1 MIHTYRH
8 ILDFLK
14 EKKYKYLLG
23 IIILIIVD
31 GLQLITPQILK
42 AFTNAITN
50 STLVKETLWIYPTMI
65 LIVATGIAISRYIWR
80 ILIITSA
87 RELEFWLRNKLF
99 KHIESLDQSFF
110 NKNKTGDLMAHAT
123 NDLNAVR
130 MAFGPGI
137 VMVVDAV
144 FLSVMTIIIM
154 ATNLN
159 LKLTLLALLPMPI
172 ITITVGIIG
181 KIIQQRFKFVQESF
195 SNLSE
200 KVQESFSGIRV
211 IKSFSQEKYDL
222 EDFNSYN
229 MANLKS
235 NMRLVKLYGAMH
247 PLITLIS
254 TISLLII
261 LTYGSKLVI
270 NQTMTLGD
278 FVAFIS
284 YIEILTWPMMAIGF
298 VVNLLQRGIASMKR
312 INVLLDSRSS
322 IMDSAEETIE
332 NTDIEFRNLTFKY
345 PGTNIN
351 ILDSINLT
359 IPSGTSIGILG
370 RTGSGKTTMINLLT
384 RFYQVEKNMIFIGN
398 KDFLSYSTKEIR
410 NLFGIVPQD
419 NFLFSTSIESNIA
432 FSNSIMAD
440 QEKIKSTASISQID
454 EEIQSFPD
462 GFETILGE
470 RGINL
475 SGGQK
480 QRVSI
485 ARALY
490 KQPKI
495 LILDDSLSAVDTDT
509 EERILQHLKTEL
521 ASRTTIVIS
530 HRISTFK
537 NLDAI
542 AVLDEGKITE
552 YGTHDELIKNR
563 GLYYDIYKK
572 QLIEKALQEEE

>member
-23 IIILIIVD
+23 IIVLIIVD
-31 GLQLITPQILK
+31 ALQLITPQILK
-42 AFTNAITN
+42 AFTNAIIG
-50 STLVKETLWIYPTMI
+50 STLNAENLWIYPTMI
-65 LIVATGIAISRYIWR
+65 LVVAIGIASSRYLWR
-80 ILIITSA
+80 ILIITSS

-123 NDLNAVR
+123 NDLSAVK

-137 VMVVDAV
+137 VMVVDAI
-144 FLSVMTIIIM
+144 FLSIMTIIIM

-172 ITITVGIIG
+172 IAITVGFFG
-181 KIIQQRFKFVQESF
+181 KIIQQRFKSVQESF

-222 EDFNSYN
+222 DDFNTYN

-235 NMRLVKLYGAMH
+235 NMKLVKLFGAMH

-298 VVNLLQRGIASMKR
+298 VVNVLQRGMASMKR
-312 INVLLDSRSS
+312 INVLLDSKSN
-322 IMDSAEETIE
+322 IEDYADENIE
-332 NTDIEFRNLTFKY
+332 NFDIEFRNLTFKY
-345 PGTNIN
+345 PDTNIDVLN
-351 ILDSINLT
+351 NINLT
-359 IPSGTSIGILG
+359 IPTGSSLGILG
-370 RTGSGKTTMINLLT
+370 RTGSGKTTIINLLT
-384 RFYQVEKNMIFIGN
+384 RLYQVEKNMIFIGN
-398 KDFLSYSTKEIR
+398 KDFLSYSTKDIR
-410 NLFGIVPQD
+410 NLFGVVPQD

-432 FSNSIMAD
+432 FSNNIID
-440 QEKIKSTASISQID
+440 DKEKIQYTANISQID
-454 EEIQSFPD
+454 TEIQSFPD

-495 LILDDSLSAVDTDT
+495 LVLDDSLSAVDTDT
-509 EERILQHLKTEL
+509 EERILKHLKTEL
-521 ASRTTIVIS
+521 SSRTAIVIS
-530 HRISTFK
+530 HRISTLK

-542 AVLDEGKITE
+542 AVLDEGKIIE
-552 YGTHDELIKNR
+552 YGTHNELIKTD

-572 QLIEKALQEEE
+572 QLIEEALQEEE

>member
-23 IIILIIVD
+23 IIVLIIVD
-31 GLQLITPQILK
+31 ALQLITPQILK
-42 AFTNAITN
+42 AFTNAIIS
-50 STLVKETLWIYPTMI
+50 STLNAENLWIYPTMI
-65 LIVATGIAISRYIWR
+65 LLVAIGIAASRYLWR
-80 ILIITSA
+80 ILIITSS

-123 NDLNAVR
+123 NDLSAVK

-137 VMVVDAV
+137 VMVVDAI
-144 FLSVMTIIIM
+144 FLSIMTIIIM

-172 ITITVGIIG
+172 IAITVGFFG
-181 KIIQQRFKFVQESF
+181 KIIQQRFKSVQESF

-222 EDFNSYN
+222 DDFNTYN

-235 NMRLVKLYGAMH
+235 NMKLVKLFGAMH

-298 VVNLLQRGIASMKR
+298 VVNVLQRGMASMKR
-312 INVLLDSRSS
+312 INVLLDSKSN
-322 IMDSAEETIE
+322 IEDYADENIE
-332 NTDIEFRNLTFKY
+332 NIDIEFRNLTFKY
-345 PGTNIN
+345 PDTNIDVLN
-351 ILDSINLT
+351 NINLT
-359 IPSGTSIGILG
+359 IPTGSSLGILG
-370 RTGSGKTTMINLLT
+370 RTGSGKTTIINLLT
-384 RFYQVEKNMIFIGN
+384 RLYQVEKNMIFIGN
-398 KDFLSYSTKEIR
+398 KDFLSYSTKDIR
-410 NLFGIVPQD
+410 NLFGVVPQD

-432 FSNSIMAD
+432 FSSNIID
-440 QEKIKSTASISQID
+440 DKEKIQYTANISQID
-454 EEIQSFPD
+454 TEIQSFPD

-495 LILDDSLSAVDTDT
+495 LVLDDSLSAVDTDT
-509 EERILQHLKTEL
+509 EERILKHLKTEL
-521 ASRTTIVIS
+521 SSRTAIVIS
-530 HRISTFK
+530 HRISTLK

-542 AVLDEGKITE
+542 AVLDEGKIIE
-552 YGTHDELIKNR
+552 YGSHEDLIKND

-572 QLIEKALQEEE
+572 QLIEEALQEEE

>member
-1 MIHTYRH
+1 MHTYRH

-23 IIILIIVD
+23 IIVLIIVD
-31 GLQLITPQILK
+31 ALQLITPQILK
-42 AFTNAITN
+42 AFTNAIIG
-50 STLVKETLWIYPTMI
+50 STLNAENLWIYPTMI
-65 LIVATGIAISRYIWR
+65 LVVAIGIAASRYLWR
-80 ILIITSA
+80 ILIITSS

-123 NDLNAVR
+123 NDLSAVK

-137 VMVVDAV
+137 VMVVDAI
-144 FLSVMTIIIM
+144 FLSIMTIIIM

-172 ITITVGIIG
+172 IAITVGFFG
-181 KIIQQRFKFVQESF
+181 KIIQQRFKSVQESF

-222 EDFNSYN
+222 DDFNTYN

-235 NMRLVKLYGAMH
+235 NMKLVKLFGAMH

-298 VVNLLQRGIASMKR
+298 VVNVLQRGMASMKR
-312 INVLLDSRSS
+312 INVLLDSKSN
-322 IMDSAEETIE
+322 IEDYADENIE
-332 NTDIEFRNLTFKY
+332 NIDIEFRNLTFKY
-345 PGTNIN
+345 PDTNID
-351 ILDSINLT
+351 ILNNINLT
-359 IPSGTSIGILG
+359 IPTGSSLGILG
-370 RTGSGKTTMINLLT
+370 RTGSGKTTIINLLT
-384 RFYQVEKNMIFIGN
+384 RLYQVEKNMIFIGN
-398 KDFLSYSTKEIR
+398 KDFLSYSTKDIR
-410 NLFGIVPQD
+410 NLFGVVPQD

-432 FSNSIMAD
+432 FSTDTID
-440 QEKIKSTASISQID
+440 DKEKIQYTANISQID
-454 EEIQSFPD
+454 TEIQSFPD

-490 KQPKI
+490 KQPQI
-495 LILDDSLSAVDTDT
+495 LVLDDSLSAVDTDT
-509 EERILQHLKTEL
+509 EERILKHLKTQL
-521 ASRTTIVIS
+521 SSRTAIVIS
-530 HRISTFK
+530 HRISTLK

-542 AVLDEGKITE
+542 AVLDEGKIIE
-552 YGTHDELIKNR
+552 YGTHNELIKSD

-572 QLIEKALQEEE
+572 QLIEEALQEEE

>member
-23 IIILIIVD
+23 IIVLIIVD
-31 GLQLITPQILK
+31 ALQLITPQILK
-42 AFTNAITN
+42 AFTNAIIG
-50 STLVKETLWIYPTMI
+50 STLNAENLWIYPTMI
-65 LIVATGIAISRYIWR
+65 LLVAIGIAASRYLWR
-80 ILIITSA
+80 ILIITSS

-123 NDLNAVR
+123 NDLSAVK

-137 VMVVDAV
+137 VMVVDAI
-144 FLSVMTIIIM
+144 FLSIMTIIIM

-159 LKLTLLALLPMPI
+159 LKLTLLALLPMPVI
-172 ITITVGIIG
+172 AITVGFFG
-181 KIIQQRFKFVQESF
+181 KIIQQRFKSVQESF

-222 EDFNSYN
+222 DDFNTYN

-235 NMRLVKLYGAMH
+235 NMKLVKLFGAMH

-298 VVNLLQRGIASMKR
+298 VVNVLQRGMASMKR
-312 INVLLDSRSS
+312 INVLLDSKSD
-322 IMDSAEETIE
+322 IIDSDDENIE
-332 NTDIEFRNLTFKY
+332 NIDIEFRNLTFKY
-345 PGTNIN
+345 PDTNIDVLN
-351 ILDSINLT
+351 NINLT
-359 IPSGTSIGILG
+359 IPTGSSLGILG
-370 RTGSGKTTMINLLT
+370 RTGSGKTTIINLLT
-384 RFYQVEKNMIFIGN
+384 RLYQVEKNMIFIGN
-398 KDFLSYSTKEIR
+398 KDFLSYSTKDIR
-410 NLFGIVPQD
+410 NLFGVVPQD

-432 FSNSIMAD
+432 FSNDTID
-440 QEKIKSTASISQID
+440 DKDKIQSTANISQID
-454 EEIQSFPD
+454 TEIQSFPD

-495 LILDDSLSAVDTDT
+495 LVLDDSLSAVDTDT
-509 EERILQHLKTEL
+509 EERILKHLKTEL
-521 ASRTTIVIS
+521 SSRTAIVIS
-530 HRISTFK
+530 HRISTLK

-542 AVLDEGKITE
+542 AVLDEGKIIE
-552 YGTHDELIKNR
+552 YGSHEDLIKND

-572 QLIEKALQEEE
+572 QLIEEALQEEE

>member
-1 MIHTYRH
+1 
-8 ILDFLK
+8 
-14 EKKYKYLLG
+14 
-23 IIILIIVD
+23 
-31 GLQLITPQILK
+31 
-42 AFTNAITN
+42 
-50 STLVKETLWIYPTMI
+50 
-65 LIVATGIAISRYIWR
+65 
-80 ILIITSA
+80 
-87 RELEFWLRNKLF
+87 
-99 KHIESLDQSFF
+99 
-110 NKNKTGDLMAHAT
+110 
-123 NDLNAVR
+123 
-130 MAFGPGI
+130 
-137 VMVVDAV
+137 
-144 FLSVMTIIIM
+144 
-154 ATNLN
+154 
-159 LKLTLLALLPMPI
+159 
-172 ITITVGIIG
+172 
-181 KIIQQRFKFVQESF
+181 
-195 SNLSE
+195 
-200 KVQESFSGIRV
+200 
-211 IKSFSQEKYDL
+211 
-222 EDFNSYN
+222 
-229 MANLKS
+229 
-235 NMRLVKLYGAMH
+235 
-247 PLITLIS
+247 
-254 TISLLII
+254 
-261 LTYGSKLVI
+261 
-270 NQTMTLGD
+270 
-278 FVAFIS
+278 
-284 YIEILTWPMMAIGF
+284 
-298 VVNLLQRGIASMKR
+298 
-312 INVLLDSRSS
+312 
-322 IMDSAEETIE
+322 
-332 NTDIEFRNLTFKY
+332 
-345 PGTNIN
+345 
-351 ILDSINLT
+351 
-359 IPSGTSIGILG
+359 PSGTSIGILG